1 MKRREF
7 LGALAGAGV
16 AATLAQAQQA
26 EAPIQ
31 RKGRIKHGLW
41 RTNFGQGFA
50 DDGPL
55 SFEDMC
61 REAVRLGV
69 QGFDLIPPQDWPTL
83 QAHGLTPICT
93 GPGQGVDF
101 LTGVVHS
108 EAHDSM
114 VEPYYANIDLCAEG
128 GCRRILINAGQLR
141 GLTYAQAAD
150 NAVTFFNRIK
160 DRLEERDVIMA
171 MENVND
177 RRPNNPDL
185 GRQDMAF
192 DHWAWGV
199 DVVQRVNHPNVKLT
213 CDLYHMQIMD
223 GDLAYNIRETAEWI
237 THFNVA
243 GVPTRGELDAT
254 QEVNWRYIAEVIAD
268 LDGYDGYVSHEWRPT
283 PGRDPLSSVA
293 EAIAIMDV

>member
-1 MKRREF
+1 
-7 LGALAGAGV
+7 
-16 AATLAQAQQA
+16 
-26 EAPIQ
+26 
-31 RKGRIKHGLW
+31 
-41 RTNFGQGFA
+41 
-50 DDGPL
+50 
-55 SFEDMC
+55 MC

-69 QGFDLIPPQDWPTL
+69 LGFDLIAPQDWPTL
-83 QAHGLTPICT
+83 HAHGLVPICT

-101 LTGVVHS
+101 LTGVVHA

-128 GCRRILINAGQLR
+128 GCGRILINAGQLR

-150 NAVTFFNRIK
+150 NAVALLKRIT
-160 DRLEERDVIMA
+160 DRLVERGVILA
-171 MENVND
+171 LENDND
-177 RRPNNPDL
+177 RRPNDPDL

-192 DHWAWGV
+192 GHWAWGV

-243 GVPTRGELDAT
+243 GVPTRRELDAT

-283 PGRDPLSSVA
+283 PGRDPLASVA